1 MIPDPRGRP
10 SHSDQSPF
18 SARRRSIVT
27 RGGIIMKPPG
37 VFSFCHPG
45 CRNGNE
51 SLKSGQRVAAWPI
64 LPQEKHITSDQSLR
78 NGRCFGGGRCRE
90 SCRCCWRCPSMKE
103 RNICYSRSILEGLY
117 PRDVYSAA
125 PSPTVVTIYPY
136 LITPASEPDAPRSKL
151 RAGASPLTEY
161 GLFSVR

>member
-10 SHSDQSPF
+10 SLSDQSPF

-27 RGGIIMKPPG
+27 RGRIIMKPPS

-51 SLKSGQRVAAWPI
+51 SLMSGQRVAAWPI

-78 NGRCFGGGRCRE
+78 SGRCLREGHCRE
-90 SCRCCWRCPSMKE
+90 GCHCRWRCPSRKE
-103 RNICYSRSILEGLY
+103 HNICSSVVGTGGFTAAGGRF
-117 PRDVYSAA
+117 SASL
-125 PSPTVVTIYPY
+125 PSCCNSFDMSDI
-136 LITPASEPDAPRSKL
+136 S
-151 RAGASPLTEY
+151 G
-161 GLFSVR
+161 F